1 MLIVLFLYCL
11 AYFLKTQNYIYFLK
25 VNLLFCKIE
34 NLSKNKTTNYFI
46 MKTYKFLFIAFISLI
61 AFPFSAFAH
70 TTPPIEKF
78 VVVLDAGH
86 GGKDPGNRGNGYK
99 EKDIALKIILK
110 IGKELEK
117 HQDIKVVYTRKTDVF
132 VTLDKRAEIANDANA
147 DLFVSV
153 HCNAASSSSAYGTE
167 TFVLGL
173 HRNADNLKIAMKE
186 NSVITLEDDYEVTY
200 GGFDPN
206 SPASYIGMTLMQ
218 EEYLD
223 QSILLS
229 DYVQKQFTNKLK
241 RKDRGVKQAGFLVLR
256 KTYMPSVLVETG
268 FLTNST
274 EGKYLNSST
283 GQLKMASAIVE
294 GIVNYKNSINLHSVE
309 VVKVNNG
316 TTNVSSTKST
326 DIYKDITFKV
336 QLAAGSTAIETKSYN
351 FKGLTGVSRKKEGNL
366 YKYYYGNTS
375 DYLLI
380 QEKQKEA
387 IEAGYKKCY
396 IIAFKGEKKI
406 SVNEALKSKTK

>member
-1 MLIVLFLYCL
+1 
-11 AYFLKTQNYIYFLK
+11 
-25 VNLLFCKIE
+25 
-34 NLSKNKTTNYFI
+34 
-46 MKTYKFLFIAFISLI
+46 MKTYKYLFIAFTFLL
-61 AFPFSAFAH
+61 FTNTFSVLANH
-70 TTPPIEKF
+70 LPPTKKF

-99 EKDIALKIILK
+99 EKDIALNIILK

-117 HQDIKVVYTRKTDVF
+117 QNDIEVVYTRKTDVF

-153 HCNAASSSSAYGTE
+153 HCNAAEATQAHGTE

-186 NSVITLEDDYEVTY
+186 NSVIYLEDDYEVTY

-229 DYVQKQFTNKLK
+229 DYVQKEFTNKLK
-241 RKDRGVKQAGFLVLR
+241 RTDRGVKQAGFLVLR

-268 FLTNST
+268 FLTNKT
-274 EGKYLNSST
+274 EGKYLNSSA
-283 GQLKMASAIVE
+283 GQQKMASAILE
-294 GIVNYKNSINLHSVE
+294 GILSYKKSINLHSTEMSEEDQISQATVE
-309 VVKVNNG
+309 
-316 TTNVSSTKST
+316 TATST
-326 DIYKDITFKV
+326 DVYNGITFKV

-351 FKGLTGVSRKKEGNL
+351 FKGLNGVSRNKEGNL
-366 YKYYYGNTS
+366 YKYYFGSTS
-375 DYLLI
+375 DYLEI
-380 QEKQKEA
+380 QAKQREA
-387 IEAGYKKCY
+387 KAAGYKNCY
-396 IIAFKGEKKI
+396 IVAFKNNNKI